1 MMECNVTRNSGRNTL
16 AADFCGGQNVVLS
29 PMSRPCARKSL
40 RGSGGGYFLR
50 TLFSALCVLSI
61 GFNLCLQPSSA
72 SAAAPS
78 VEIVGTGGSMVN
90 VVQATALG
98 NTARAAGL
106 QKDINSNLSLLP
118 FVNVINPRA
127 IPGGAAIS
135 SATGDGVEFGRFAMA
150 QAHMLVTT
158 NWLDSAQVELRCFT
172 VASGKFLFG
181 NRYAVGAGDSDLH
194 DVADKF
200 CADFLEAVIG
210 RGDFFRSTMAFVK
223 TDAPN
228 KKDVWIVRPN
238 GRHLKKI
245 TNIPGEALS
254 PAWSPDGSRIIFT
267 HIDKRSH
274 GLGVYEAGNG
284 TVRRIKFPGN
294 TVIGPIYMPDGR
306 VAVSLTD
313 GRNPSIFLLNPGLQK
328 ERKLDNSSAIDV
340 SPSIDATGSLM
351 AFTSNRLGNPHIF
364 LKDLRT
370 GGVRRVSQTGSYNT
384 DPSISPDGT
393 LIAFARQVGGGHRIF
408 VQDLV
413 TGLERQLT
421 FGPGSD
427 EEPSFAP
434 DSYFI
439 AFMST
444 RGGKKELYT
453 TTRNG
458 GEPRRL
464 PTGMGDAAFPAWGPV
479 RP

>member
-1 MMECNVTRNSGRNTL
+1 MHSIRSITRFAAACAFAISL
-16 AADFCGGQNVVLS
+16 AAL
-29 PMSRPCARKSL
+29 PAM
-40 RGSGGGYFLR
+40 
-50 TLFSALCVLSI
+50 
-61 GFNLCLQPSSA
+61 
-72 SAAAPS
+72 AATPT

-90 VVQATALG
+90 IVQATPLG
-98 NTARAAGL
+98 STARAAAL
-106 QKDINSNLSLLP
+106 QKGINSNMALLP
-118 FVNVINPRA
+118 FVNVINPA
-127 IPGGAAIS
+127 SIPGGATIA
-135 SATGDGVEFGRFAMA
+135 SAAGEGVDFRRFAMA
-150 QAHMLVTT
+150 QTHMLVTA
-158 NWLDSAQVELRCFT
+158 NWLDASQVELRCFT
-172 VASGKFLFG
+172 VASGKFMFG
-181 NRYAVGAGDSDLH
+181 NRYAVGGTDNELQ

-200 CADFLEAVIG
+200 GADFLEAVIG
-210 RGDFFRSTMAFVK
+210 RGDFFRSSVAFIK
-223 TDAPN
+223 TDGVR
-228 KKDVWIVRPN
+228 KKDVWTVRPN
-238 GRHLKKI
+238 GRYLKKL

-274 GLGVYEAGNG
+274 GLGVYDAGGG
-284 TVRRIKFPGN
+284 TVQRIKFPGN
-294 TVIGPIYMPDGR
+294 TVIGPAYMPDGR

-313 GRNPSIFLLNPGLQK
+313 GRNPSIFLLGPGLQK
-328 ERKLDNSSAIDV
+328 ERKLDDSSAIDV
-340 SPSIDATGSLM
+340 SPSLDASGSLM
-351 AFTSNRLGNPHIF
+351 AFTSSRLGNPHVF

-370 GGVRRVSQTGSYNT
+370 GGVRRISQSGSYNT

-393 LIAFARQVGGGHRIF
+393 LVAFARREGGGHRIF

-413 TGLERQLT
+413 TGMERQLT

-444 RGGKKELYT
+444 RGGKKEIYV

-464 PTGMGDAAFPAWGPV
+464 PTGSGDAAFPAWGPA

>member
-1 MMECNVTRNSGRNTL
+1 MTRMKHTVRKFL
-16 AADFCGGQNVVLS
+16 ATACTVACLFAVSAVLPARADT
-29 PMSRPCARKSL
+29 P
-40 RGSGGGYFLR
+40 
-50 TLFSALCVLSI
+50 T
-61 GFNLCLQPSSA
+61 
-72 SAAAPS
+72 
-78 VEIVGTGGSMVN
+78 VEIVGTGASMVN
-90 VVQATALG
+90 VVQATATG
-98 NTARAAGL
+98 AATRAAAL
-106 QKDINSNLSLLP
+106 QKGINSNLAILP
-118 FVNVINPRA
+118 FVNVISPA
-127 IPGGAAIS
+127 SIPGGAGVS
-135 SATGDGVEFGRFAMA
+135 SATGEGVDFRRFAMA
-150 QAHMLVTT
+150 QAHMLITT
-158 NWLDSAQVELRCFT
+158 NWIDTSQVELRCFT

-181 NRYAVGAGDSDLH
+181 NRYAVGGSENELL

-210 RGDFFRSTMAFVK
+210 RGDFFRSTMAFIKSDGVR
-223 TDAPN
+223 
-228 KKDVWIVRPN
+228 KKDVWTVRPN
-238 GRHLKKI
+238 GRYLKKV
-245 TNIPGEALS
+245 TNFPGEALS

-274 GLGVYEAGNG
+274 GLGVYETGAG

-294 TVIGPIYMPDGR
+294 TVIGPAYMPDGR

-313 GRNPSIFLLNPGLQK
+313 GRNPSIFLLGPGLQK

-340 SPSIDATGSLM
+340 SPSLDSTGSLM
-351 AFTSNRLGNPHIF
+351 AFTSNRLGNPHVF

-370 GGVRRVSQTGSYNT
+370 GGVRRVSQSGSYNT

-393 LIAFARQVGGGHRIF
+393 LVAFARREGGGHRIF
-408 VQDLV
+408 VQDLI

-427 EEPSFAP
+427 EEPAFAP

-444 RGGKKELYT
+444 RNGKKEIYV

-464 PTGMGDAAFPAWGPV
+464 PSGPGDASFPAWGPG
-479 RP
+479 RR